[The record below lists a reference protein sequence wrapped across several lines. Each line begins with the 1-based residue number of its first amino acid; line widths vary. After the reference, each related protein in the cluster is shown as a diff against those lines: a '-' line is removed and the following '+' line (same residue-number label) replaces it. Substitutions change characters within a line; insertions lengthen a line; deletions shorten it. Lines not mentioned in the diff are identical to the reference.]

1 MISVIIPLYNK
12 ESYIE
17 RTIRSVLSQTFG
29 EYEII
34 VVNDGSTDGSVAV
47 VERMN
52 HPFVRLVQQ
61 KNGGV
66 SAARNRGIEEA
77 RFDYVAFLDADD
89 EWKENH
95 LEVIAHL
102 IKEYPVCGVFG
113 TSYYFAKEG
122 GIATLPILPDRF
134 PFQGEQ
140 GVLTNYYEM
149 ASGTD
154 FPIHMS
160 SYAVRKTEIQ
170 KIGGF
175 PVGIPSGED
184 IITLARL
191 HAVCDFAYSK
201 QPTSVYYLVSEGK
214 NARPIEMKNPLD
226 KAFDG
231 LLQTAAH
238 RKGIRRFVSSWH
250 KRRMVGAIYAHNYVL
265 MLREF
270 LLALTLYPLQKKLYT
285 SLLASTF
292 SVCTGKDLYTINQA
306 LSRKKR
312 KNTLVL
318 IPVGGLANRM
328 KAIDSAVA
336 LAKDAQKELRIIWF
350 KDRGLNCRFD
360 ELFQPLMLP
369 GVEVQETSWFDLL
382 IYDRPRKKNFRL
394 PRLFQR
400 LLFDQCIYEEEATRL
415 FYKGFDF
422 RSWVAGRRVYIAS
435 CVYFHPQVAGK
446 RLFSIFR
453 PIEPLQQK
461 INEGCSRF
469 GEHTLGVH
477 IRRTDNVASISQS
490 PTELFIARM
499 KQEIG
504 QHEDTVFYLA
514 TDSEEDKKQLKERFG
529 EHIVASPRKADRSS
543 VEGMQDALV
552 ELYILSRTGRIL
564 GSMQSSYSE
573 TAAQISGITCEL
585 LKKQP

>member
-12 ESYIE
+12 EQYIE

-29 EYEII
+29 EYEIV

-52 HPFVRLVQQ
+52 HPLVRLIQQ

-102 IKEYPVCGVFG
+102 IKEYPACGVFG

-122 GIATLPILPDRF
+122 GIATLPILPYRF
-134 PFQGEQ
+134 PFQSEQ

-191 HAVCDFAYSK
+191 HAVCNFAYSK
-201 QPTSVYYLVSEGK
+201 LPTSVYYLVSEGK

-226 KAFDG
+226 KAFDT

-250 KRRMVGAIYAHNYVL
+250 KRRMVGAIYVHNVPL
-265 MLREF
+265 AFREF
-270 LLALTLYPLQKKLYT
+270 FIALVIYPFQKKLYT
-285 SLLASTF
+285 SLLVTLYAI
-292 SVCTGKDLYTINQA
+292 CTGKDLYSINQ
-306 LSRKKR
+306 K
-312 KNTLVL
+312 
-318 IPVGGLANRM
+318 
-328 KAIDSAVA
+328 
-336 LAKDAQKELRIIWF
+336 
-350 KDRGLNCRFD
+350 
-360 ELFQPLMLP
+360 
-369 GVEVQETSWFDLL
+369 
-382 IYDRPRKKNFRL
+382 
-394 PRLFQR
+394 
-400 LLFDQCIYEEEATRL
+400 
-415 FYKGFDF
+415 
-422 RSWVAGRRVYIAS
+422 
-435 CVYFHPQVAGK
+435 
-446 RLFSIFR
+446 
-453 PIEPLQQK
+453 
-461 INEGCSRF
+461 
-469 GEHTLGVH
+469 
-477 IRRTDNVASISQS
+477 
-490 PTELFIARM
+490 
-499 KQEIG
+499 
-504 QHEDTVFYLA
+504 
-514 TDSEEDKKQLKERFG
+514 
-529 EHIVASPRKADRSS
+529 
-543 VEGMQDALV
+543 
-552 ELYILSRTGRIL
+552 
-564 GSMQSSYSE
+564 
-573 TAAQISGITCEL
+573 L
-585 LKKQP
+585 LKKKRRE

>member
-12 ESYIE
+12 EPYIE

-29 EYEII
+29 EFEI
-34 VVNDGSTDGSVAV
+34 VVVDDGSTDNSAAV
-47 VERMN
+47 VEGM
-52 HPFVRLVQQ
+52 HQPLVRLIRQE
-61 KNGGV
+61 NGGV

-95 LEVIAHL
+95 LEVIVNL
-102 IKEYPVCGVFG
+102 IKEYPECGVFG

-122 GIATLPILPDRF
+122 GNATLPILPNRF

-160 SYAVRKTEIQ
+160 SYAVRKTDIQ

-191 HAVCDFAYSK
+191 HAVCDLAYSK
-201 QPTSVYYLVSEGK
+201 LPTSVYYLVSEGK
-214 NARPIEMKNPLD
+214 NARPVQMKNPLD
-226 KAFDG
+226 KAFDA
-231 LLQTAAH
+231 LLKSAAH
-238 RKGIRRFVSSWH
+238 RKGVRRFVSSWH
-250 KRRMVGAIYAHNYVL
+250 KRRMVGAIYARNYVL

-270 LLALTLYPLQKKLYT
+270 FLALTLYPLQKKLYT

-292 SVCTGKDLYTINQA
+292 SVCTGKDLYSINQA
-306 LSRKKR
+306 LSKKKR
-312 KNTLVL
+312 KNMLVL

-336 LAKDAQKELRIIWF
+336 LAKDARKELRIIWF
-350 KDRGLNCRFD
+350 KDWGLNCRFD
-360 ELFQPLMLP
+360 ELFQPLALP
-369 GVEVQETSWFDLL
+369 NVKVQEASLSDLL
-382 IYDRPRKKNFRL
+382 VYDRPRKKNFRL

-400 LLFDQCIYEEEATRL
+400 LLFDACIYEDEATQL
-415 FYKGFDF
+415 FYKSFDF
-422 RSWVAGRRVYIAS
+422 RSWAEGRRTYIAS
-435 CVYFHPQVAGK
+435 CVYFYPQSERK
-446 RLFSIFR
+446 LFSIFH
-453 PIEPLQQK
+453 PIAPLQQK
-461 INEGCSRF
+461 IDESCSRF

-477 IRRTDNVASISQS
+477 IRRTDNIASISQS
-490 PTELFIARM
+490 PTELFFERM
-499 KQEIG
+499 EEETR

-514 TDSEEDKKQLKERFG
+514 TDSEEDKKRLKEQFG
-529 EHIVASPRKADRSS
+529 ERIVTSSRKADRGN

-552 ELYILSRTGRIL
+552 ELYILSRTGHIL

-585 LKKQP
+585 LKKQL